1 LSRLAGKTAVITG
14 AAGGLGLGLAE
25 RLAARGASVVIADID
40 AAQLKEAEAH
50 LASRGV
56 DVLAVPTDVTKEDQV
71 ARLARAATARFGA
84 VHVVCLNA
92 GVSMGGTAWE
102 LSDADFR
109 WAFDVN
115 FFGVVHGVRAFV
127 PLLLAQGEGHVLIT
141 ASNSAVATV
150 KGIAPYVASKHAVLA
165 LAETLFQ
172 DLRAVG
178 APVRLAVALPAGIRS
193 RIAES
198 FRHRQSEYGPADVPA
213 ERLAASQSFLDE
225 HGSDPDEVAERIVVP
240 FLEGEKFYLFT
251 DDRDLTMLDARV
263 AGIHTGRVAPPAT
276 PGVYK
281 PDPTPEGTKS
291 RPRMRRTGS

>member
-1 LSRLAGKTAVITG
+1 MNRLAGKTAVVTG

-40 AAQLKEAEAH
+40 AAQLQQAESH
-50 LASRGV
+50 LARSGV
-56 DVLAVPTDVTKEDQV
+56 EVIAVPTDVTKEDQV
-71 ARLARAATARFGA
+71 DELARAAVARFGA
-84 VHVVCLNA
+84 VHIVCLNA

-102 LSDADFR
+102 LSNADFR

-150 KGIAPYVASKHAVLA
+150 KGIAPYAASKHAVLA
-165 LAETLFQ
+165 LGETLFQ

-178 APVRLAVALPAGIRS
+178 APVRLAVALPSGIRS

-198 FRHRQSEYGPADVPA
+198 FRHRQSEYGEGHVSA

-225 HGSDPDEVAERIVVP
+225 HGLDPADVAERIVVP
-240 FLEGEKFYLFT
+240 FLEGDRFYLFT
-251 DDRDLTMLDARV
+251 DDRDLTMLDARS
-263 AGIHTGRVAPPAT
+263 AGIHTGHVAPPAT
-276 PGVYK
+276 PGIYK
-281 PDPTPEGTKS
+281 ADPTPAGTKS